1 MSNATVPVSERALI
15 ARINRKLPEHEKLK
29 KLRGSRWE
37 NDLGQYYIIDQNMN
51 AILHKHINVEELARE
66 LGAIKP
72 WESLVADQ

>member
-1 MSNATVPVSERALI
+1 MSNETVPVSERALI

-37 NDLGQYYIIDQNMN
+37 HDLGQYYIIDQNMN
-51 AILHKHINVEELARE
+51 AILHKHIDIEELARE
-66 LGAIKP
+66 LGALKP